1 MDIIKDEDFESVLGH
16 FRSDFRNLSFK
27 ERQANV
33 NMSHRERERR
43 MRENLKSQHG
53 PTAEEHDQ
61 VSWIFDV
68 IEA

>member
-1 MDIIKDEDFESVLGH
+1 MDIIKDEDFESVLGN

-27 ERQANV
+27 ERQLNV

-43 MRENLKSQHG
+43 MREKLKSQHG

-61 VSWIFDV
+61 VSKN
-68 IEA
+68 